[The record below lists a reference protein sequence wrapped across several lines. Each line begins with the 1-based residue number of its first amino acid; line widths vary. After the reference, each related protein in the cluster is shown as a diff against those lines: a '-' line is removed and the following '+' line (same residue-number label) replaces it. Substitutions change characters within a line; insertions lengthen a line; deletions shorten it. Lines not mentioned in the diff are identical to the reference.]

1 MADPCKQEKRIA
13 QLEANDATQSTSII
27 YLGDQIKGLVSEMR
41 WQNRLVITLMVGAL
55 IYFIKMVIGGAL
67 I

>member
-1 MADPCKQEKRIA
+1 MSEPCKQESRLS
-13 QLEANDATQSTSII
+13 QLEANDATHSTSII

-41 WQNRLVITLMVGAL
+41 WQNRLVITLMIGAL
-55 IYFIKMVIGGAL
+55 IYFIKQVIGG